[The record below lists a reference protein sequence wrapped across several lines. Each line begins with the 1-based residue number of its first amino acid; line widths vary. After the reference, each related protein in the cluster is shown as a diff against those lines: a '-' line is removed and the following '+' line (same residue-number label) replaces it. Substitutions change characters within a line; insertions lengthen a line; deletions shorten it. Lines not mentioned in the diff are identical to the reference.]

1 MNVIAMSDEKQE
13 KGVASDK
20 VGVAR
25 DVTPSDESAGE
36 DEGVVA
42 TPPRGGTSFGSL
54 EKACKGSV
62 LGALLPPLLA
72 VLGDIREC
80 SLLPLATQLLE
91 HLSKLGGQC
100 TEVCG
105 HTY

>member
-1 MNVIAMSDEKQE
+1 MSGKKQE
-13 KGVASDK
+13 MGVVSDN
-20 VGVAR
+20 VGVVS
-25 DVTPSDESAGE
+25 DTTPSEESAGE
-36 DEGVVA
+36 DEAAVA
-42 TPPRGGTSFGSL
+42 TPPKSGTSFGSL

-100 TEVCG
+100 TEVG
-105 HTY
+105 GVTTPTN